1 MHSDRYPEYPNHEK
15 WGGLP
20 INIRKKGERLL
31 LFFMTFV
38 LLILISTLPAGAQTH
53 CVFLSP
59 DDDPGNLAVAK
70 VVFDTLTS
78 MNYVVSIE
86 GNPETRVYLQPE
98 ARIFL
103 KGFDAPPETVSLSM
117 TPENGGGLYESSRSL
132 AQNILNEYTTAS
144 RGAVQNAASLPD
156 LTDTIPCAA
165 VSPMYMKNLYGSLNL
180 SDPGDAAWA
189 GYIIANGVNTYF
201 SYADAH
207 SAYTGWERD
216 RVEVSIED
224 MYPDGLRAGS
234 QPRRSDGVQAVP
246 ETDVESTG
254 QADVPAQDTQQAP
267 VTEQPQAPAQDALIS
282 GPAQE
287 EDTMN
292 TSITDTP
299 AEEIRIAQPE
309 DITPAAEQDASSQD
323 QSQGELQPSAGS
335 SGTQETI
342 PESNDS
348 QARARLEQVITTAY
362 YMLPQTGGDYA
373 IYLCDLK
380 NQLSGYAPPSSN
392 RPMRAASLIKL
403 YIMGAV
409 YENYDALTAAYGKD
423 VIDGKLRPMIT
434 ISDNDAANSLVTM
447 LGSGDSTAG
456 RQIVNTFCQSHG
468 YVNTSM
474 GRMLLEST
482 VNGDN
487 YTSVKDC
494 GQFLVDL
501 YTSAANGG
509 VAASVPDQEGSLW
522 SAPQTQT
529 VLPHAQEMYDLLKA
543 QERKNKIPANL
554 PAGAKVA
561 NKTGE
566 LDDVENDA
574 GILYDMA
581 GGNDLV
587 LVFMSENVPDVG
599 NAQRGIASASRFVY
613 DSYQ

>member
-1 MHSDRYPEYPNHEK
+1 MHSDRFPECSK
-15 WGGLP
+15 QKKALSLSF
-20 INIRKKGERLL
+20 IIRKKRERLL
-31 LFFMTFV
+31 LVFMSFV
-38 LLILISTLPAGAQTH
+38 LLILLGTVPAGAQTH

-86 GNPETRVYLQPE
+86 GNPETKIYLQPE

-103 KGFDAPPETVSLSM
+103 KSFDTPPETISLSM

-165 VSPMYMKNLYGSLNL
+165 VSPIYMKNIYGPLNL

-189 GYIIANGVNTYF
+189 GYIIANGINTYF
-201 SYADAH
+201 SYADAL
-207 SAYTGWERD
+207 STYTGWEKD

-224 MYPDGLRAGS
+224 MFPDGLRAGS
-234 QPRRSDGVQAVP
+234 QPNRADVVQAMP
-246 ETDVESTG
+246 EADVESME
-254 QADVPAQDTQQAP
+254 QADEPARDTQQTP
-267 VTEQPQAPAQDALIS
+267 VTEQPQAPAQDAQIS

-287 EDTMN
+287 ENTMN
-292 TSITDTP
+292 APITDTP
-299 AEEIRIAQPE
+299 AEEIRIAEP
-309 DITPAAEQDASSQD
+309 DGITPAADQDASSQN

-335 SGTQETI
+335 SETQDTA
-342 PESNDS
+342 PAGNDD

-380 NQLSGYAPPSSN
+380 NQLSGYAPPASN
-392 RPMRAASLIKL
+392 RPMKAASLIKL

-468 YVNTSM
+468 YVNSSM
-474 GRMLLEST
+474 GRMLLESNA
-482 VNGDN
+482 NGDN

-501 YTSAANGG
+501 YTSVASGG
-509 VAASVPDQEGSLW
+509 AAASVPDQGGSLW
-522 SAPQTQT
+522 SSPQTQT
-529 VLPHAQEMYDLLKA
+529 ILPHAQEMYDLLKA

-599 NAQRGIASASRFVY
+599 NAQRGIANASRFVY